1 MEMRREGARDAV
13 GFTGFERAALGAPF
27 GTAAGEDAD
36 VGGAHRLE
44 FPPDARRREQAS
56 LVVKDDG
63 HAVADAERTNGVG
76 EGRGRQQHMRQVGGL
91 VRDAVDVEEGGT
103 RKVRGEVFLARPP
116 VGVGQE
122 PAAVEERDVRVAE
135 ASGEPVGR
143 NEDVVHGARLA
154 EAASRR
160 HGSVEDQDIPA
171 LDRDLH
177 RIVIGGRGGMLVV
190 EDIEADGVIA
200 ELDGEAHHRAEE

>member
-1 MEMRREGARDAV
+1 M
-13 GFTGFERAALGAPF
+13 LGAPF
-27 GTAAGEDAD
+27 RAAAFEDAN
-36 VGGAHRLE
+36 VGRAHRLE
-44 FPPDARRREQAS
+44 LPPDAGRREQAS
-56 LVVKDDG
+56 FVVEDDG
-63 HAVADAERTNGVG
+63 HAVAHAERADGFG
-76 EGRGRQQHMRQVGGL
+76 EGGRWQQQHMRQVGGL